1 MTQAEAFRPPPRS
14 LREMLAYL
22 GPGLIISANIVGSG
36 ELIVTTQ
43 LGAKT
48 GFTLLWFIIFSCL
61 IKVFVQIELGRY
73 TVSEGVTTLVALDR
87 LPGPRVIVSWVLW
100 LWVLMYVGTLFQMSG
115 MVGGMASLFAT
126 RNEVW
131 THAIWAVIPAALCAL
146 ILSRGRYGPVE
157 KISTVMVVMF
167 TLGTMAAVVA
177 LHWTP
182 YRIEAE
188 QIRYGFSFHR
198 PDSFTT
204 AFAAFGVTG
213 MGAAELIFYPYWL
226 LEKGYARF
234 VGPKDGSREWS
245 ERANGW
251 MRVMRVDAWLSM
263 FIYTVGTICF
273 YLLGAAVLHAT
284 GQEVAGDQMVPALSS
299 MYVEAFGPAGGYVFL
314 VGAFVVLFST
324 VFVSTASNARLFAD
338 GAVLFGVVRAPSP
351 ERRARLVRAASVGIP
366 VFLVIVYLIVGAPV
380 YLVMVGALAQAL
392 MLPFLAFG
400 ALYLRYRL
408 TAESLRP
415 GLTWTLLLWLA
426 FASMTAV
433 GLYQFGWQL
442 TLWG

>member
-1 MTQAEAFRPPPRS
+1 MSQPETVRRPPRT
-14 LREMLAYL
+14 LREKLVYL

-43 LGAKT
+43 LGAKA

-73 TVSEGVTTLVALDR
+73 AVSEGVTTLVALDR

-100 LWVLMYVGTLFQMSG
+100 IWALMYVGTLFQMSG
-115 MVGGMASLFAT
+115 MVGGMASLFAP
-126 RNEVW
+126 REQVW
-131 THAIWAVIPAALCAL
+131 AHAIWAMIPAAVCAL

-157 KISTVMVVMF
+157 RVSTVMVAMF
-167 TLGTMAAVVA
+167 TIGTVAAVFA
-177 LHWTP
+177 LQWTP
-182 YRIEAE
+182 FRIGAD
-188 QIRYGFSFHR
+188 QIGYGFGFHR

-213 MGAAELIFYPYWL
+213 MGAAELIFYPYWC

-234 VGPKDGSREWS
+234 VGPKDGSPDWL

-251 MRVMRVDAWLSM
+251 LRMMRFDAWLSM
-263 FIYTVGTICF
+263 VIYTTGTVCF

-284 GQEVAGDQMVPALSS
+284 GQELTGGQLVPALSS
-299 MYVEAFGPAGGYVFL
+299 MYQEAFGPSGRYVFL
-314 VGAFVVLFST
+314 IGAFVVLFST

-338 GAVLFGVVRAPSP
+338 GAVLFRVVRSPSP
-351 ERRARLVRAASVGIP
+351 AQRARLVQAASVGIP
-366 VFLVIVYLIVGAPV
+366 VLLVIVYMIVGAPV

-392 MLPFLAFG
+392 MLPFLAFA

-415 GLTWTLLLWLA
+415 GFTWTLLLWIS
-426 FASMTAV
+426 FVSMVVV
-433 GLYQFGWQL
+433 GLYQFGRQL
-442 TLWG
+442 ALWG

>member
-1 MTQAEAFRPPPRS
+1 MTQAETRPAPPRN

-43 LGAKT
+43 LGAKA
-48 GFTLLWFIIFSCL
+48 GFTLLWFIVFSCL

-73 TVSEGVTTLVALDR
+73 AVSEGVTTLVALNR
-87 LPGPRVIVSWVLW
+87 LPGPRVVVSWILW

-115 MVGGMASLFAT
+115 MLGGIASLFAA
-126 RNEVW
+126 RSEVLSHTAW
-131 THAIWAVIPAALCAL
+131 TLIPAAACAL
-146 ILSRGRYGPVE
+146 LLARGRYGPVE
-157 KISTVMVVMF
+157 KVSTLMVVLF
-167 TLGTMAAVVA
+167 TLGTIAAVVA
-177 LHWTP
+177 LQWTP
-182 YRIEAE
+182 FRISID
-188 QIRYGFSFHR
+188 QIGQGFSFHR

-213 MGAAELIFYPYWL
+213 MGASELIFYPYWC

-234 VGPKDGSREWS
+234 VGPRDDSPEWH
-245 ERANGW
+245 ERAHGW
-251 MRVMRVDAWLSM
+251 LRVMRVDAWLSM
-263 FIYTVGTICF
+263 VIYTLGTVCF

-299 MYVEAFGPAGGYVFL
+299 MYVEAFGPAGGWVFL

-338 GAVLFGVVRAPSP
+338 GAALFRVVRSP
-351 ERRARLVRAASVGIP
+351 TPETRRRLVQAASVGVP
-366 VFLVIVYLIVGAPV
+366 VFLVIVYLTVGAPV
-380 YLVMVGALAQAL
+380 ALVMVGALAQAL
-392 MLPFLAFG
+392 MLPFVALA

-408 TAESLRP
+408 TADPLRP
-415 GLTWTLLLWLA
+415 GRASTVLLWIA
-426 FASMTAV
+426 FASMAAV
-433 GLYQFGWQL
+433 GLYQFGRQL
-442 TLWG
+442 ALWG

>member
-1 MTQAEAFRPPPRS
+1 MIV
-14 LREMLAYL
+14 YL

-43 LGAKT
+43 LGAKA
-48 GFTLLWFIIFSCL
+48 GFTLLWFIVFSCL

-73 TVSEGVTTLVALDR
+73 AISEGVTTLAALDR
-87 LPGPRVIVSWVLW
+87 LPGPRLVVSWILW
-100 LWVLMYVGTLFQMSG
+100 LWLLMYVGTLFQMSG
-115 MVGGMASLFAT
+115 MVGGIASLFAT
-126 RNEVW
+126 RDEAW
-131 THAIWAVIPAALCAL
+131 AHAIWTVIPAAACAL
-146 ILSRGRYGPVE
+146 ILGRGRYGPVE
-157 KISTVMVVMF
+157 KVSTLLVVMF
-167 TLGTMAAVVA
+167 TLVTIGAVVG

-182 YRIEAE
+182 YRIEAA
-188 QIRYGFSFHR
+188 QLRHGLGFHR
-198 PDSFTT
+198 PDSFTV

-213 MGAAELIFYPYWL
+213 MGASELIFYPYWC

-234 VGPKDGSREWS
+234 VGTRDASAEWL

-251 MRVMRVDAWLSM
+251 LRMMYVDAWLSM
-263 FIYTVGTICF
+263 AIYTIGTICF

-284 GQEVAGDQMVPALSS
+284 GQEVSGGQMVPALSS

-314 VGAFVVLFST
+314 VGAFAVLFST

-338 GAVLFGVVRAPSP
+338 GAVLLRPSHSWSP
-351 ERRARLVRAASVGIP
+351 GHRARLVRAACVGIP
-366 VFLVIVYLIVGAPV
+366 IFLVIVYMVVGAPV

-392 MLPFLAFG
+392 MLPFLAFA

-415 GLTWTLLLWLA
+415 GPAWTLSLWVA

-433 GLYQFGWQL
+433 GLYQFGRQL
-442 TLWG
+442 ALWG

>member
-1 MTQAEAFRPPPRS
+1 MSQAEPLRPPPRR

-43 LGAKT
+43 LGAKA
-48 GFTLLWFIIFSCL
+48 GFTLLWFIVFSCL

-73 TVSEGVTTLVALDR
+73 AVSEGVTTLAALDR
-87 LPGPRVIVSWVLW
+87 LPGPRVVVSWVLW

-115 MVGGMASLFAT
+115 MVGGMASLFAP
-126 RNEVW
+126 RDEVW
-131 THAIWAVIPAALCAL
+131 THTIWTLIPAAACAL

-157 KISTVMVVMF
+157 KVSTLMVVMF
-167 TLGTMAAVVA
+167 TLGTVAAVFA
-177 LHWTP
+177 LQWTP
-182 YRIEAE
+182 YRIGAD
-188 QIRYGFSFHR
+188 QIRHGFGFHR

-213 MGAAELIFYPYWL
+213 MGAAELIFYPYWC

-234 VGPKDGSREWS
+234 VGPRDDSAEWL

-251 MRVMRVDAWLSM
+251 LRVMRVDAWLSM
-263 FIYTVGTICF
+263 VVYTVGTVCF

-338 GAVLFGVVRAPSP
+338 GATSFRILRSPSP
-351 ERRARLVRAASVGIP
+351 ERRARLVQAASVGIP
-366 VFLVIVYLIVGAPV
+366 VFLVIVYLVVGAPV

-392 MLPFLAFG
+392 MLPFLAF
-400 ALYLRYRL
+400 AAVYLRYRL

-415 GLTWTLLLWLA
+415 GFVWTLLLWVA
-426 FASMTAV
+426 FASMAAV
-433 GLYQFGWQL
+433 GLYQFGRQL

>member
-157 KISTVMVVMF
+157 KISTAMVVMF

-251 MRVMRVDAWLSM
+251 LRVMRVDAWLSM

-284 GQEVAGDQMVPALSS
+284 GQEVAGDQMIPALSS
-299 MYVEAFGPAGGYVFL
+299 MYVEAFGPAGGTMFL

-408 TAESLRP
+408 TAASLRP
-415 GLTWTLLLWLA
+415 GLTWTLLLWIA

-433 GLYQFGWQL
+433 GLYQFGRQL